1 MADRRSDTRDHPIRR
16 ALAGVALVLIGGLT
30 LGFLVFVSNS
40 QSDGAVHLMMS
51 LGLAGSAL
59 LSAIAQGL
67 VFLGGWMLWK
77 SARRRAR

>member
-1 MADRRSDTRDHPIRR
+1 MAERTSDTRDRPVRR
-16 ALAGVALVLIGGLT
+16 ALAGVALVLAGGLT

-40 QSDGAVHLMMS
+40 QSPGATHLMMS

-67 VFLGGWMLWK
+67 VFWGAWMVWQV
-77 SARRRAR
+77 ARRRAR

>member
-1 MADRRSDTRDHPIRR
+1 MGERKSDTREHAIRR
-16 ALAGVALVLIGGLT
+16 ALVGVALVLVGGLT

-40 QSDGAVHLMMS
+40 QSSGAEHLMMS

-77 SARRRAR
+77 SAHRRAR